1 MRVRFQADADLK
13 EPIVLAVKRSV
24 PEINFQTATAAGLE
38 GLEDPAVLSIAA
50 QEGRVMVSHDRRT
63 MPYHFGEFI
72 TNKESA
78 GLIVVSQRLPIVT
91 VAEELVMIWATTEAD
106 EWINQIKSLP
116 L

>member
-1 MRVRFQADADLK
+1 MRLRFQADADLK

-24 PEINFQTATAAGLE
+24 PEIDFKTATEASLE
-38 GLEDPAVLSIAA
+38 SLEDPVVLGIAE
-50 QEGRVMVSHDRRT
+50 QEGRVLVSHDRRT

-72 TNKESA
+72 SNRESP
-78 GLIVVSQRLPIVT
+78 GLIIVSQRMSIAI

-106 EWINQIKSLP
+106 EWVNQIKSLP